1 MTVKF
6 SIFSLTIGLCLSC
19 GIDETIPEIA
29 SDLEARDQESYQ
41 LPEDNFIPQLG
52 LVVTSGT
59 VTVQRNTFYK
69 VSTAQSSTLSEN
81 QKCSLREGETL
92 RFTSI
97 GSEQA
102 GHIEINLRQK
112 PAGCVFRNGFFFKDH
127 ITYSVDEPFEYSIKS
142 KRRTWFKASLED
154 STQLDRSELCQVE
167 ADEIL
172 GTINLAVD
180 AGGNHYFVELETA
193 SLEDCGFRQGY
204 IYQPHWDRPQS
215 YRSEADFVRVMK
227 HILTWEGGCSDHPND
242 PGGRTYM
249 GITTERARLNGWYSD
264 VCAMPESRVLEIYKD
279 DYWLTRPHRYP
290 WPLNLAVMNTEVNSG
305 GGRAQIFIDRMERD
319 VPNDSVSE
327 KASWFVDQQ
336 TAFYYAIANNN
347 SKLRVFLRG
356 WLNRSNYMQDVIAG
370 VISLNGHDLED
381 EEGSAKAYEGG
392 SEE

>member
-127 ITYSVDEPFEYSIKS
+127 ITYSVDEPF
-142 KRRTWFKASLED
+142 
-154 STQLDRSELCQVE
+154 
-167 ADEIL
+167 
-172 GTINLAVD
+172 
-180 AGGNHYFVELETA
+180 
-193 SLEDCGFRQGY
+193 
-204 IYQPHWDRPQS
+204 
-215 YRSEADFVRVMK
+215 
-227 HILTWEGGCSDHPND
+227 
-242 PGGRTYM
+242 
-249 GITTERARLNGWYSD
+249 
-264 VCAMPESRVLEIYKD
+264 
-279 DYWLTRPHRYP
+279 
-290 WPLNLAVMNTEVNSG
+290 
-305 GGRAQIFIDRMERD
+305 
-319 VPNDSVSE
+319 
-327 KASWFVDQQ
+327 
-336 TAFYYAIANNN
+336 
-347 SKLRVFLRG
+347 
-356 WLNRSNYMQDVIAG
+356 
-370 VISLNGHDLED
+370 
-381 EEGSAKAYEGG
+381 
-392 SEE
+392 